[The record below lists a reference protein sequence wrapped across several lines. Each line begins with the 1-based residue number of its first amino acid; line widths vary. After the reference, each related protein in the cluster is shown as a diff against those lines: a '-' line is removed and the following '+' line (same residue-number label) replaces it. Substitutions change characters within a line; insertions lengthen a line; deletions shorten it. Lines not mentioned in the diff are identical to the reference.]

1 MDDTD
6 LTITLILSGNSRISY
21 HDLAGILNLSVNAV
35 HKRVKNLVKS
45 GIIRKFVT
53 KLNLPFT
60 NVLIYGSCK
69 TNDLDKAYIK
79 LGEHVNVYNVTVSSD
94 NYLIIHAQLEIQ
106 DLDSLVSFVRKTAE
120 MTEPTIGLQ
129 NVYNSRVIH
138 DFFNLKGPDEDEFLP
153 DISNSSIDY
162 LIVDSIKN
170 NSRKTVTEI
179 SNEIGVSSKTVR
191 RRLNRMIEKNLI
203 HCTIDFFP
211 DKSGDITA
219 NIIVKMKPGAGSDE
233 KEILV
238 EKLKEKFGIKIVYH
252 WVFSNLPNEMIIL
265 LFIHSMREL
274 QEIEKFVSKFTD
286 TVESHRIII
295 GYKGDIFDSVRERYL
310 SEKIKEIKEKS
321 K

>member
-1 MDDTD
+1 M
-6 LTITLILSGNSRISY
+6 
-21 HDLAGILNLSVNAV
+21 
-35 HKRVKNLVKS
+35 
-45 GIIRKFVT
+45 
-53 KLNLPFT
+53 NLPFT

-79 LGEHVNVYNVTVSSD
+79 LGEHVNVNSVTVSSD
-94 NYLIIHAQLEIQ
+94 NYLIIYAHLEIQ
-106 DLDSLVSFVRKTAE
+106 DLDSLVSFVRKTAK
-120 MTEPTIGLQ
+120 MTEPTIGLHT
-129 NVYNSRVIH
+129 VYNSRVRH

-153 DISNSSIDY
+153 EVSNSSIDY

-179 SNEIGVSSKTVR
+179 SDEIGVSSKTVR

-219 NIIVKMKPGAGSDE
+219 NIIVKMKSAVSDDE
-233 KEILV
+233 KEKIV
-238 EKLKEKFGIKIVYH
+238 EKLKEEFGIKIVYH
-252 WVFSNLPNEMIIL
+252 WVFSNLPNEIIIL
-265 LFIHSMREL
+265 IFIHSMKEL

-286 TVESHRIII
+286 TIESHRIII
-295 GYKGDIFDSVRERYL
+295 EYKGDIFDSVRERYL